1 MFRITKIV
9 QLNAINYK
17 NSENY
22 NLMLLFDIR
31 FASTDF
37 IKIFIIFIIDII
49 FII

>member
-31 FASTDF
+31 FATDF